1 MTHSAVSYLWN
12 RMRWSNTLDS
22 IVSQCES
29 KLGPLLSDEE
39 WVLKCDP
46 RIAEQ
51 LSDVASTC
59 GKRVAVVADA
69 SLTDGS
75 VDADLRKMA
84 KLEVVE

>member
-1 MTHSAVSYLWN
+1 MTHSAASFLWN

-46 RIAEQ
+46 RISEQ

-69 SLTDGS
+69 SLADGS
-75 VDADLRKMA
+75 VDADIRKMA
-84 KLEVVE
+84 ELEVAK